1 MEGLIDTTQ
10 ISGPSPRCFDLV
22 CLGWD
27 PKVCISNKFP
37 GDEDD
42 GGVGNTL
49 RGLRSKALVI
59 SLLPAACSGLETN
72 VE

>member
-1 MEGLIDTTQ
+1 M
-10 ISGPSPRCFDLV
+10 
-22 CLGWD
+22 
-27 PKVCISNKFP
+27 CISNKFP

-49 RGLRSKALVI
+49 RELRSKALVI